1 MLLSLALLLLVFF
14 LVIVGVILLLVKLCT
29 GGHWVAAVVTVL
41 LLLFAVAFVG
51 VVSLRFDVPLTAR
64 RVHTATV
71 PAEQSALTVP
81 EQTGPSI
88 WLPGIEDRFQADVYP
103 SKRSAVRALGL
114 RIDKPVRQVLEGR
127 APSKIII
134 FEGSHGLAPKGRNL
148 LTEFGQALAG
158 NFPETEWV
166 VAPET
171 AAVHEAEVGVR
182 LDFTDL
188 DRQPAPSPG
197 PWRQLSGTVQATVL
211 AGEKLAPEG
220 RATAATRFAEKPWV
234 EDFSGFLNAHPDAH
248 FMLVRSTE
256 SCISEA
262 QANSQAIHNAC
273 AHLTEVLVERLQR
286 KPGPFARIRGEWP
299 PLRVSSAELLEGDF
313 IVDRFVQSFD
323 GTAGKIWRQALLID
337 ASPDKLKRLAV
348 QKAAQADVAKRT
360 WAGMLFSVGG
370 LLVLIIAVYT
380 FLNAATKGY
389 YVWSLRI
396 AGIVLALIGAVSIVM
411 FLTNS

>member
-1 MLLSLALLLLVFF
+1 MVLFLAPLLLVFF
-14 LVIVGVILLLVKLCT
+14 LVIVAVILLLVKLCT
-29 GGHWVAAVVTVL
+29 GGHWVAAVVTAL
-41 LLLFAVAFVG
+41 LLLLAAALVG
-51 VVSLRFDVPLTAR
+51 VVGLRLDVPLTAGR
-64 RVHTATV
+64 DEPV
-71 PAEQSALTVP
+71 PPGGSSLTVP

-127 APSKIII
+127 TPSRIII
-134 FEGSHGLAPKGRNL
+134 FEGSHELAPKGRSL

-158 NFPETEWV
+158 NFPETEWL

-188 DRQPAPSPG
+188 DRQPIPWQGRPAP
-197 PWRQLSGTVQATVL
+197 QVTSGTVQATVL

-220 RATAATRFAEKPWV
+220 RATAATRFVEKPWV
-234 EDFSGFLNAHPDAH
+234 EDFSGFLNAHSDAH

-256 SCISEA
+256 SCVSEA
-262 QANSQAIHNAC
+262 QANSQAVQNAC

-323 GTAGKIWRQALLID
+323 GTAGKIWRQALLVD
-337 ASPDKLKRLAV
+337 ASPDKLRHLAA
-348 QKAAQADVAKRT
+348 QKAAQARVAKRT

-370 LLVLIIAVYT
+370 LLVLIIAVYA
-380 FLNAATKGY
+380 FLNAATRGY

-396 AGIVLALIGAVSIVM
+396 AGIVLALIGAVSIVVC
-411 FLTNS
+411 LA

>member
-1 MLLSLALLLLVFF
+1 MLLFLVPLLLLLV
-14 LVIVGVILLLVKLCT
+14 LVIVAVILLLVKLCT
-29 GGHWVAAVVTVL
+29 GGHWAAAVVTVL
-41 LLLFAVAFVG
+41 LLLLVAALVG
-51 VVSLRFDVPLTAR
+51 VVGLRLDAPLAAR
-64 RVHTATV
+64 RVDTATV

-127 APSKIII
+127 TPSRIII
-134 FEGSHGLAPKGRNL
+134 FEGSHERSL

-171 AAVHEAEVGVR
+171 AAVHEAEAGVR

-188 DRQPAPSPG
+188 DRQPIPWQG
-197 PWRQLSGTVQATVL
+197 PARQVTSGTVQATVL
-211 AGEKLAPEG
+211 AADK
-220 RATAATRFAEKPWV
+220 RATAATRFAEKPWI
-234 EDFSGFLNAHPDAH
+234 EDFSSFLSAHTHPGTH

-256 SCISEA
+256 SCVSEA
-262 QANSQAIHNAC
+262 QANSQAIQNAC
-273 AHLTEVLVERLQR
+273 AHLTEVLVERLRR

-337 ASPDKLKRLAV
+337 ASPDKLKRLAA
-348 QKAAQADVAKRT
+348 QKAAQARVAKRT

-370 LLVLIIAVYT
+370 LLVLIIAVYA
-380 FLNAATKGY
+380 FLNAATRGY

-396 AGIVLALIGAVSIVM
+396 AGIVLALIGAVSIVV
-411 FLTNS
+411 FLA